1 MEEKAMR
8 TKSSSPKAPQ
18 QTKRQAATNGAVNG
32 LPTELKAGMLVAY
45 GQVEGRL
52 PVGLVIEPTD
62 TPGVV
67 LLVAETPQ
75 ERKKR
80 LAETRRL
87 TLEVFQRT
95 YEDHQKQLRRKKT
108 A

>member
-1 MEEKAMR
+1 MN
-8 TKSSSPKAPQ
+8 TKSSPKKAPKK
-18 QTKRQAATNGAVNG
+18 TKSPAATNSVING
-32 LPTELKAGMLVAY
+32 SPTEFKAGLLVAY

-52 PVGLVIEPTD
+52 PIGLVIEPTD

-95 YEDHQKQLRRKKT
+95 YENHQKQLRRKKT
-108 A
+108 G

>member
-1 MEEKAMR
+1 MNAKPSTKKATR
-8 TKSSSPKAPQ
+8 KPKA
-18 QTKRQAATNGAVNG
+18 ATTGD
-32 LPTELKAGMLVAY
+32 LPELKAGMLVAY

-52 PVGLVIEPTD
+52 PVGLVIELTE

-67 LLVAETPQ
+67 RLVAETPQ
-75 ERKKR
+75 ERRKR

-87 TLEVFQRT
+87 TLKAFQLS
-95 YEDHQKQLRRKKT
+95 YENHQKNLRQKKT